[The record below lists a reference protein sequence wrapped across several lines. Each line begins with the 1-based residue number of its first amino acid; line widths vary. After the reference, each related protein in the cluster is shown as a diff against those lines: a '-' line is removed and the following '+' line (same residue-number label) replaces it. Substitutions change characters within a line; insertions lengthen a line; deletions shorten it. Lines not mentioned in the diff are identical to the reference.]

1 MQVVNKENFQTEVVE
16 SDKPVVV
23 DIWGPSCEPCLA
35 LMPAVEELSEKYTQ
49 EVKVVKLNSAENR
62 RLCIDLKVIGLP
74 TFLLFQDGKEVSRL
88 SGKDVDIESV
98 EQLIQSVHSSAS
110 NIN

>member
-1 MQVVNKENFQTEVVE
+1 MQVVNKENFQAEVLDSE
-16 SDKPVVV
+16 KPVVV

-35 LMPAVEELSEKYTQ
+35 LMPAVEVLSEKYAD

-74 TFLLFQDGKEVSRL
+74 TFLLFQSGKEVSRL
-88 SGKDVDIESV
+88 SGKDVDIEAV
-98 EQLIQSVHSSAS
+98 EQLIRDVPSAA
-110 NIN
+110 NTN

>member
-1 MQVVNKENFQTEVVE
+1 MQVVNKENFQVEVIE

-35 LMPAVEELSEKYTQ
+35 LMPAVEELAERYA
-49 EVKVVKLNSAENR
+49 EDVKLVKLNSAENR

-74 TFLLFQDGKEVSRL
+74 TFLLFHGGKEVSRL
-88 SGKDVDIESV
+88 SGKDVDIEAV
-98 EQLIQSVHSSAS
+98 EELIREVHSSAQ
-110 NIN
+110 N

>member
-1 MQVVNKENFQTEVVE
+1 MQAVNKENFQTEVLE

-35 LMPAVEELSEKYTQ
+35 LMPAVEDLSEKYTG
-49 EVKVVKLNSAENR
+49 EVKIVKLNSAENR

-74 TFLLFQDGKEVSRL
+74 TFLLFQDGKEVSRI
-88 SGKDVDIESV
+88 SGKDVDLDSV
-98 EQLIQSVHSSAS
+98 EKLIKDIHSSA
-110 NIN
+110 NN